1 VLNRSQ
7 RPMRRC
13 DKAPRCLYKYRVKTA
28 AVPLWMQLHR
38 ITITLTL
45 ALFYSCILSAQSNA
59 YASIWIDKAIETSST
74 ETTTP
79 DDPHALY
86 SSRDSST
93 RTGAAIDH
101 PTCKTAEQLYEAASA
116 DARTLERA
124 IFISEFRQEVERALG
139 KSLSDNELRTLADK
153 AREEAHRWYKYI
165 QTDSRC
171 AAKWHGE
178 LIPWLNRHTSPA

>member
-1 VLNRSQ
+1 
-7 RPMRRC
+7 MRRFG
-13 DKAPRCLYKYRVKTA
+13 KAPRCLHRYRVKTA
-28 AVPLWMQLHR
+28 PFPLWMQLHR
-38 ITITLTL
+38 ITVTLTL
-45 ALFYSCILSAQSNA
+45 VLFYSCIVAPQSST
-59 YASIWIDKAIETSST
+59 YASIWIGKAIGTSST

-79 DDPHALY
+79 DDAHSLY
-86 SSRDSST
+86 SSLDSST

-116 DARTLERA
+116 DARTFERA

-139 KSLSDNELRTLADK
+139 KSLSDNELRMLADK